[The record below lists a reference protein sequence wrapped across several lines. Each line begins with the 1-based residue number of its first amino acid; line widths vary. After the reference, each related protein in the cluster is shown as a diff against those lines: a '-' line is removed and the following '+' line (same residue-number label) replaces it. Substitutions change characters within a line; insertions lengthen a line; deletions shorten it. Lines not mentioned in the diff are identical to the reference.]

1 MRTLTLRGLAAHK
14 RRLFSTML
22 AVLLGVAFM
31 AGSLI
36 FTDTMRASLS
46 GVYQDAERNTDT
58 LVRGPATIETGYG
71 VQHAPVDGSLIDDVE
86 AVPGVAGAAARIEGF
101 AQVLDKNGESIDDLA
116 WGATPMGAAWSDNE
130 RLNPFQLVDGRGP
143 QAADEVVVDRSIAD
157 NAKLSIGDTTSV
169 LTGEAPTPMEV
180 VGIATFAGEDNRAGN
195 RTVLFTPEAAD
206 KLLAREGSVDAIA
219 VEAADGVSQSE
230 LAKALNAAL
239 PAEIDTITGEAL
251 IDENANRKNEDVQFF
266 SIFMT
271 VFAVV
276 ALLVGAFIISN
287 TFTILVA
294 QRTRELALLRA
305 IGASARQ
312 IRRSVAL
319 EALVVGLVASALGL
333 VAGAG
338 VAIGIERLWDV
349 MGITMPDG
357 PLVMAPRSLLIAFV
371 VGVLVTFVSA
381 LLPARRAAR
390 IAPVAAMRQVAV
402 ERTRVSRRRVVI
414 GLVLTAL
421 SAAAVV
427 LGIVGGQVVPVLVGA
442 FGAFFGVATL
452 SPLLARPVVRTT
464 GALLPRFAGMRG
476 LLARENAMRNPR
488 RTAATASAL
497 MIGVAMVGSITAFAT
512 SAKWSIGDSFD
523 REFRGDLAVE
533 TGAWIHGGVSPDL
546 SRDLAAR
553 PEVGAVAG
561 HALTLAEIGD
571 DSTEL
576 SAWPGATVGEL
587 FDLGVTEGSVETL
600 GGDGLAIGTKYA
612 EDKGLALGD
621 KVPVT
626 FDNGAKR
633 SFTVKALFE
642 HTDWTWNIWV
652 DRSAF
657 TELLPD
663 VVDTTVYVKA
673 ADGVDT
679 ATIRATVDD
688 AAAGY
693 ANADVRD
700 RDEMKAAVES
710 GFDTVLSVVYALLAL
725 AIVIALLGIAN
736 TVALSV
742 VERTQELGLLRAVG
756 MSRGHMRGMVR
767 WEAALIA
774 VFGTLTGLA
783 VGLFL
788 GWAMVFA
795 VSQEVETAKFVVP
808 YGQLAIIVAIAAA
821 CGVLA
826 ALLPAR
832 RAARLDVLQAIAT
845 T

>member
-1 MRTLTLRGLAAHK
+1 M
-14 RRLFSTML
+14 
-22 AVLLGVAFM
+22 
-31 AGSLI
+31 
-36 FTDTMRASLS
+36 
-46 GVYQDAERNTDT
+46 
-58 LVRGPATIETGYG
+58 
-71 VQHAPVDGSLIDDVE
+71 
-86 AVPGVAGAAARIEGF
+86 
-101 AQVLDKNGESIDDLA
+101 
-116 WGATPMGAAWSDNE
+116 
-130 RLNPFQLVDGRGP
+130 
-143 QAADEVVVDRSIAD
+143 
-157 NAKLSIGDTTSV
+157 
-169 LTGEAPTPMEV
+169 
-180 VGIATFAGEDNRAGN
+180 
-195 RTVLFTPEAAD
+195 
-206 KLLAREGSVDAIA
+206 
-219 VEAADGVSQSE
+219 
-230 LAKALNAAL
+230 
-239 PAEIDTITGEAL
+239 
-251 IDENANRKNEDVQFF
+251 
-266 SIFMT
+266 
-271 VFAVV
+271 
-276 ALLVGAFIISN
+276 
-287 TFTILVA
+287 
-294 QRTRELALLRA
+294 
-305 IGASARQ
+305 
-312 IRRSVAL
+312 
-319 EALVVGLVASALGL
+319 
-333 VAGAG
+333 
-338 VAIGIERLWDV
+338 
-349 MGITMPDG
+349 
-357 PLVMAPRSLLIAFV
+357 
-371 VGVLVTFVSA
+371 
-381 LLPARRAAR
+381 
-390 IAPVAAMRQVAV
+390 
-402 ERTRVSRRRVVI
+402 
-414 GLVLTAL
+414 
-421 SAAAVV
+421 
-427 LGIVGGQVVPVLVGA
+427 
-442 FGAFFGVATL
+442 
-452 SPLLARPVVRTT
+452 
-464 GALLPRFAGMRG
+464 
-476 LLARENAMRNPR
+476 
-488 RTAATASAL
+488 
-497 MIGVAMVGSITAFAT
+497 
-512 SAKWSIGDSFD
+512 
-523 REFRGDLAVE
+523 
-533 TGAWIHGGVSPDL
+533 
-546 SRDLAAR
+546 
-553 PEVGAVAG
+553 
-561 HALTLAEIGD
+561 
-571 DSTEL
+571 
-576 SAWPGATVGEL
+576 
-587 FDLGVTEGSVETL
+587 
-600 GGDGLAIGTKYA
+600 
-612 EDKGLALGD
+612 
-621 KVPVT
+621 PVT